1 MSVTSDPTTDG
12 STSSGESGF
21 GSTTSPTASAV
32 TLKSSVSTTSNSPS
46 GMNAGT
52 GVGVAIG
59 VGLLFLGCVLV
70 LYYLHKTGRLKWF
83 TARGRPRR
91 SSTSSSRRP
100 LEPDD
105 TESVDAMPRAPE
117 SDMFAISDDHDPYHD
132 RDNDR
137 EQAEDGYYYDEVFGS
152 SAFEDETTKASNKEL
167 FSASS
172 DEVPDLLLRVDP
184 INFK

>member
-1 MSVTSDPTTDG
+1 MSETSEPTPDG
-12 STSSGESGF
+12 STSADDGSSSNTTAT
-21 GSTTSPTASAV
+21 STTSPT
-32 TLKSSVSTTSNSPS
+32 LKSSISTTSGYPPGP

-59 VGLLFLGCVLV
+59 VGLLLIGCVLV
-70 LYYLHKTGRLKWF
+70 LYYLHRTGRLKWF

-105 TESVDAMPRAPE
+105 TESVDAMPRVTDG
-117 SDMFAISDDHDPYHD
+117 DMFAIADDHDHD
-132 RDNDR
+132 HDR
-137 EQAEDGYYYDEVFGS
+137 EQAEDGYFYDEVFGS
-152 SAFEDETTKASNKEL
+152 SEFEDETTKASNKEL
-167 FSASS
+167 FSVSS

-184 INFK
+184 VNFK

>member
-1 MSVTSDPTTDG
+1 MSETSEPTPDG
-12 STSSGESGF
+12 STSADDGSSSNTTAT
-21 GSTTSPTASAV
+21 STTSPT
-32 TLKSSVSTTSNSPS
+32 LKSSIRP

-59 VGLLFLGCVLV
+59 VGLLLIGCVLV
-70 LYYLHKTGRLKWF
+70 LYYLHRTGRLKWF

-105 TESVDAMPRAPE
+105 TESVDAMPRVTDG
-117 SDMFAISDDHDPYHD
+117 DMFAIADDHDHD
-132 RDNDR
+132 HDR
-137 EQAEDGYYYDEVFGS
+137 EQAEDGYFYDEVFGS
-152 SAFEDETTKASNKEL
+152 SEFEDETTKASNKEL
-167 FSASS
+167 FSVSS

-184 INFK
+184 VNFK